1 MDEQIKGVGGLK
13 MDIRLAPATLR
24 ALALITCKKI
34 AKNHDSAEELLNAH
48 YRDTGLTYNKKE
60 F

>member
-48 YRDTGLTYNKKE
+48 Y
-60 F
+60 